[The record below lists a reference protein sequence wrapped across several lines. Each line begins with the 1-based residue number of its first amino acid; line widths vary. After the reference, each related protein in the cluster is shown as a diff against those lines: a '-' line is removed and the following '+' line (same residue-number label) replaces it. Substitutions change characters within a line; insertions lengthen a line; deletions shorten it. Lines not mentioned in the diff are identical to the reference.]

1 MSFKEVYMTIPLAQR
16 YAIIKEVHSKLGNN
30 VTKTSNFL
38 GICYNTVNKA
48 IKTEEVHER
57 VYTEKLTNEHKIF
70 IYMKTLQNPVITGE
84 ELADLIFNLFGT
96 QVSDTTVNRCRNKIA
111 LHYRP
116 PLRSVFLTPNAI
128 ALRKSF
134 AQNHL
139 NSNWQN
145 VVFSDESSFQLG
157 QHKKW
162 VWVDKF
168 NITDKVLS
176 HDRKYYPHIM
186 IWGAVGYSFKSDLI
200 VFEGHVNSEKY
211 IDQVFLESNLIEK
224 ADERWGIEGWVF
236 HQDNAPSHTSKVTKA
251 VLSELAVKVLA
262 DWPPYSPDLNIIE
275 VVWAIMKSRIEKKNP
290 TTIDE
295 LKKIIFEVW
304 DGLTFQTINGLIDTM
319 NERIR
324 FAFEHPERSYY
335 HSY

>member
-1 MSFKEVYMTIPLAQR
+1 MTIPLAQR

-48 IKTEEVHER
+48 IKTEEVHES

-84 ELADLIFNLFGT
+84 ELADLIFKLFGT

-134 AQNHL
+134 TQNHL

-236 HQDNAPSHTSKVTKA
+236 QQDNAPSHTSKVTKA

-262 DWPPYSPDLNIIE
+262 DWPPYSPDC
-275 VVWAIMKSRIEKKNP
+275 
-290 TTIDE
+290 
-295 LKKIIFEVW
+295 
-304 DGLTFQTINGLIDTM
+304 
-319 NERIR
+319 
-324 FAFEHPERSYY
+324 
-335 HSY
+335 